1 MRTLQVGIFGLGVL
15 AFLAS
20 LAIMGQPMGDT
31 LWRTGIGAMLTDLV
45 FARLWPFE
53 RSW

>member
-1 MRTLQVGIFGLGVL
+1 MRTLQVGIFALGVL

-20 LAIMGQPMGDT
+20 LAFVGQPMGDT

-45 FARLWPFE
+45 FASLWPPPK
-53 RSW
+53 SS